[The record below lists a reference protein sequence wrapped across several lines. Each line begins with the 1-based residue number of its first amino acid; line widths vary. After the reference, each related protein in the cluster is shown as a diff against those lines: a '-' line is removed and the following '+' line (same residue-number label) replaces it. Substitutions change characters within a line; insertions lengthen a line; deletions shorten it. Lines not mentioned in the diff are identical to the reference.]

1 MLILVSEAQKKATTK
16 YESKVYDKILVR
28 VPKGKKDVLQN
39 TCKLN
44 GVSVNKL
51 LNDFINEYIENN
63 TNNDTYDIDN
73 DMGNENINVHI
84 GIDGDGAE

>member
-1 MLILVSEAQKKATTK
+1 MAYNEIQKKATIK
-16 YESKVYDKILVR
+16 YMKKTYDEIKFR

-63 TNNDTYDIDN
+63 TNNDTYNIDN
-73 DMGNENINVHI
+73 DMGNMNINVHI
-84 GIDGDGAE
+84 GVDGDGAE